1 MSSVSTQVDIIQ
13 LAATGQ
19 VRRGAATRL
28 SLADVSGDPPIV
40 LQGIGVDATVPPVAV
55 ALVGATVGMRVQEV
69 TGALAVGG
77 PPLVYGAAVFEAV
90 ITVDDQ
96 IQQLSLN
103 LDAPAVTVD
112 VTLLPAMV

>member
-40 LQGIGVDATVPPVAV
+40 LQTVGDDATGAPVAV
-55 ALVGATVGMRVQEV
+55 ALVGTTVGMRVQEV
-69 TGALAVGG
+69 TGALTAGG
-77 PPLVYGAAVFEAV
+77 PPLVYGAAVFEDV

-103 LDAPAVTVD
+103 LAAVTVD